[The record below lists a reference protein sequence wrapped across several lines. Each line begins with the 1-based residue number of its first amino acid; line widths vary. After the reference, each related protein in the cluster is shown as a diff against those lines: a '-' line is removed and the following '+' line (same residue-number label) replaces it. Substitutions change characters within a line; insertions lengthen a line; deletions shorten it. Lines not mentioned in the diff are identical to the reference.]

1 MSASQ
6 PSVAKN
12 PGAPAS
18 KGSVRRL
25 PAWAKWALWAT
36 ALAIGIGAGAG
47 LTLLSRNARQPA
59 APALSRVALG
69 PAATWAPG
77 ARPAP
82 DFRLTDQN
90 GGAFSLRSL
99 RGRPVLVT
107 FIDPLCRNLCPLEA
121 KVLNDVVRR
130 AAPADRPAIAA
141 VSVNP
146 SGDTPRAFRQDAVK
160 WQLVPQ
166 WRWGIGSHAALARVW
181 RDYEIGVSVAK
192 RTIVGITVHEVSH
205 TEATYV
211 VDASGHERAVFV
223 YPFRAADV
231 LRALQRVA
239 RHA

>member
-1 MSASQ
+1 MSVTQ
-6 PSVAKN
+6 PSVAK
-12 PGAPAS
+12 GA
-18 KGSVRRL
+18 GVR
-25 PAWAKWALWAT
+25 WTFWALVLT
-36 ALAIGIGAGAG
+36 IGLGAGTG
-47 LTLLSRNARQPA
+47 LALLSRNAQQPSV
-59 APALSRVALG
+59 PTLSRVALR
-69 PAATWAPG
+69 PAASWAKG

-121 KVLNDVVRR
+121 KVLSDVVRR

-160 WQLVPQ
+160 WELVPQ

-211 VDASGHERAVFV
+211 VDATGHERAVFV
-223 YPFRAADV
+223 YPFRAVDV
-231 LRALQRVA
+231 LRTL
-239 RHA
+239 RHLRD

>member
-1 MSASQ
+1 MSVTQ
-6 PSVAKN
+6 PAVAK
-12 PGAPAS
+12 GA
-18 KGSVRRL
+18 GVR
-25 PAWAKWALWAT
+25 WTFWALV
-36 ALAIGIGAGAG
+36 LAIGLGAGTG
-47 LTLLSRNARQPA
+47 LALLSRNARQPSV
-59 APALSRVALG
+59 PALSRVALR
-69 PAATWAPG
+69 PAASWAKG
-77 ARPAP
+77 ARAAP
-82 DFRLTDQN
+82 EFRLTDQN
-90 GGAFSLRSL
+90 GNAFSLRGL

-130 AAPADRPAIAA
+130 AAPTDRPAIAA

-181 RDYEIGVSVAK
+181 RDYEIGVSVTK
-192 RTIVGITVHEVSH
+192 RTIVGITVHDVSH

-211 VDASGHERAVFV
+211 VDATGHERAVFV

-231 LRALQRVA
+231 LRALR
-239 RHA
+239 RLRD

>member
-1 MSASQ
+1 
-6 PSVAKN
+6 
-12 PGAPAS
+12 
-18 KGSVRRL
+18 
-25 PAWAKWALWAT
+25 
-36 ALAIGIGAGAG
+36 
-47 LTLLSRNARQPA
+47 
-59 APALSRVALG
+59 
-69 PAATWAPG
+69 

-130 AAPADRPAIAA
+130 ATPADRPAIAA

-211 VDASGHERAVFV
+211 VDATGHERAVFV

-231 LRALQRVA
+231 LRAL
-239 RHA
+239 RHLRD

>member
-166 WRWGIGSHAALARVW
+166 WRWGVGSHAALARVW

-192 RTIVGITVHEVSH
+192 RTVVGITVHEVSH

>member
-1 MSASQ
+1 
-6 PSVAKN
+6 
-12 PGAPAS
+12 
-18 KGSVRRL
+18 VR
-25 PAWAKWALWAT
+25 WTFWALVLT
-36 ALAIGIGAGAG
+36 IGLGAGTG
-47 LTLLSRNARQPA
+47 LALLSRNAQQRSVPT
-59 APALSRVALG
+59 LSRVALR
-69 PAATWAPG
+69 PAATWAKG
-77 ARPAP
+77 ARLAP
-82 DFRLTDQN
+82 DFLLTDQN
-90 GGAFSLRSL
+90 GSAFSLRSL
-99 RGRPVLVT
+99 RGRPALVT

-146 SGDTPRAFRQDAVK
+146 SGDTPRALRQDAVK

-211 VDASGHERAVFV
+211 VDATGHERAVFV

>member
-12 PGAPAS
+12 SGAPAS

-130 AAPADRPAIAA
+130 ATPADRPAIAA

-211 VDASGHERAVFV
+211 VDATGHERAVFV

-231 LRALQRVA
+231 LRAL
-239 RHA
+239 RHLRD

>member
-25 PAWAKWALWAT
+25 PAWAKWVLWTT

-90 GGAFSLRSL
+90 GVAFSLRSL

-166 WRWGIGSHAALARVW
+166 WRWGVGSHAALARVW

-192 RTIVGITVHEVSH
+192 RIIVGITVHEVSH

-231 LRALQRVA
+231 LRAL
-239 RHA
+239 RHLRD